1 MLVMMGCLMKRMF
14 MMIML
19 MFMMMV
25 MIVSMM

>member
-25 MIVSMM
+25 MIVSML